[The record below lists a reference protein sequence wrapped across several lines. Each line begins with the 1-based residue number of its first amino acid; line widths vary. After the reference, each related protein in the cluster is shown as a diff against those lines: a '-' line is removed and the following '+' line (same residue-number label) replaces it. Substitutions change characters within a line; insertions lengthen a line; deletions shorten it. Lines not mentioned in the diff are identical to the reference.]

1 MEKIMT
7 SHFSRRSVLVGAA
20 VLGGAALLRAPM
32 VFAES
37 EGTLARL
44 RKAGVVKIAIPQTP
58 PWSEIKPDGSLAG
71 IAPEIILPALQAM
84 GIERYEAIPASYAEL
99 IPGMLAGRWDVCGAS
114 LTVSHARC
122 AAVAFPSPFCFGYLA
137 VAYRPDDMQD
147 PPLSMAEAGK
157 RGLKIATNAGG
168 FQLAALRKIARP
180 DKLLLFNDV
189 NSVVEAVVSKRADIA
204 IDVYSGMN
212 LVKTSTPIAFTPA
225 LTDMGFTASGA
236 AFRKTD
242 VDFYEAFDVE
252 IKKLKASG
260 FVAQINEK
268 YGTPYIRDQFDKI
281 DGTVACQST
290 AI

>member
-1 MEKIMT
+1 
-7 SHFSRRSVLVGAA
+7 
-20 VLGGAALLRAPM
+20 M
-32 VFAES
+32 VFADS

-71 IAPEIILPALQAM
+71 IAPEIILPALKAM

-99 IPGMLAGRWDVCGAS
+99 IPGMLAGRWDLCGAS
-114 LTVSHARC
+114 LTISHARC

-137 VAYRPDDMQD
+137 VAYRPDDMTD

-168 FQLAALRKIARP
+168 FQLAALRKVAKP
-180 DKLLLFNDV
+180 DNLLLFNDV
-189 NSVVEAVVSKRADIA
+189 GSVVEAVASKRADIA
-204 IDVYSGMN
+204 IDVYAGMN
-212 LVKTSTPIAFTPA
+212 LIKTSTRIAFTGA
-225 LTDMGFTASGA
+225 LSDMGYTSSGA

-242 VDFYEAFDVE
+242 ADFYEAFDVE
-252 IKKLKASG
+252 IRKLKASG

-268 YGTPYIRDQFDKI
+268 YGTPYLRDQYDKI
-281 DGTVACQST
+281 DGPMACEST

>member
-1 MEKIMT
+1 MT
-7 SHFSRRSVLVGAA
+7 THLSRRSMLVGAA
-20 VLGGAALLRAPM
+20 VLGSAAILKVPLA
-32 VFAES
+32 FADS

-58 PWSEIKPDGSLAG
+58 PWSEIRPDGSLAG

-114 LTVSHARC
+114 LTVSQARC

-137 VAYRPDDMQD
+137 VAYRPGDMQD

-168 FQLAALRKIARP
+168 FQLAALRKIASP
-180 DKLLLFNDV
+180 ANLLLFNDV
-189 NSVVEAVVSKRADIA
+189 NSVVEAVASKRADIA
-204 IDVYSGMN
+204 IDVYNGMN
-212 LVKTSTPIAFTPA
+212 LVKASSPIAFTPA
-225 LTDMGFTASGA
+225 LTDMGYTASGA

-268 YGTPYIRDQFDKI
+268 YGTPYLRDKFDSI
-281 DGTVACQST
+281 DGAVACQTT
-290 AI
+290 AL